1 MIELQVISKIL
12 DTKQYF
18 LADSEEEI
26 TSEYFVNYTQEFE
39 FIQSH
44 YKQYNS
50 VPDVETFLS
59 KFPDIE
65 LVAVSEDNDYLL
77 DELNHEHLYNKL
89 LPVFKQGFELFEEG
103 KLLEACDVMMSD
115 IPKAKEV
122 AVKPEDIGVI
132 ESVDERIHDYEFAN
146 QNPTANFIPTGF
158 DEIDNDI
165 VGLQRGDEFVVF
177 YARTNM
183 GKSWVVEYIG
193 TNIVEQGLR
202 VGYFSPEMSKK
213 DIGYRFDTL
222 HGKISNSA
230 MRFGKVTDEF
240 NLDVYKEYGESL
252 KQLRGEMFVATPTD
266 FQRKLTVTKLKE
278 WKERR
283 NLDVIIIDGITYLT
297 DERFKKG
304 DSKTTSLTNIS
315 EDLMTLSG
323 EVGVPVVVVVQANR
337 GGVID
342 KSSLDTPELENIR
355 DSDGIAMNAS
365 KVYAVK
371 QMRRNDTVTLVIENK
386 KSRGTK
392 MGQVY
397 TYTWDIDTGTF
408 VYVDKESLETGDD
421 NDYESPSDNPR
432 DKKREAKRATGG
444 AKRQQRN
451 ISNEDDY

>member
-12 DTKQYF
+12 DSKEYF
-18 LADSEEEI
+18 LAQSEEEI
-26 TSEYFVNYTQEFE
+26 TSDYFANYTQEFE

-50 VPDVETFLS
+50 VPDTETFLS

-65 LVAVSEDNDYLL
+65 LVDVHEDFEYLL

-89 LPVFKQGFELFEEG
+89 LPVFKQGFSLFEEG
-103 KLLEACDVMMSD
+103 KLLDACDVLLTD

-122 AVKPEDIGVI
+122 AVKPQDIGVV
-132 ESVDERIHDYEFAN
+132 ESVDERIHDYEYVN
-146 QNPTANFIPTGF
+146 QNQSANFIATGF

-165 VGLQRGDEFVVF
+165 VGLQRGDELVVF

-183 GKSWVVEYIG
+183 GKSWVVEAIS
-193 TNIVEQGLR
+193 TNIVEQGYR

-213 DIGYRFDTL
+213 DVGYRFDTL
-222 HGKISNSA
+222 HGNISNSA
-230 MRFGKVTDEF
+230 MKFGKITDDFDIEI
-240 NLDVYKEYGESL
+240 YKAYGESL
-252 KQLRGEMFVATPTD
+252 KQLSGELFVATPTD
-266 FQRKLTVTKLKE
+266 FARRLTVSKLRE

-283 NLDVIIIDGITYLT
+283 NLDVIVIDGITYLT

-304 DSKTTSLTNIS
+304 DSKTISLTNIS

-323 EVGVPVVVVVQANR
+323 EVGAPILVVVQANR

-371 QMRRNDTVTLVIENK
+371 QMHKDDVITLVIENK
-386 KSRGTK
+386 KNRSGK
-392 MGQVY
+392 MGQTY
-397 TYTWDIDTGTF
+397 TYTWDIDTGVF
-408 VYVDKESLETGDD
+408 EYVDKESLETDD
-421 NDYESPSDNPR
+421 DSYDSPEPKSKR
-432 DKKREAKRATGG
+432 DEKREAKRATGG
-444 AKRQQRN
+444 SKRPQRDVA
-451 ISNEDDY
+451 SEDDY

>member
-12 DTKQYF
+12 DTKEYF
-18 LADSEEEI
+18 LTQSEEEI
-26 TSEYFVNYTQEFE
+26 TSEYFANYTAEFE

-44 YKQYNS
+44 YKQYAS

-65 LVAVSEDNDYLL
+65 LVDVHEDFEYLL

-89 LPVFKQGFELFEEG
+89 LPVFKQGFTLFQEG
-103 KLLEACDVMMSD
+103 KLLDACDVMLSD

-122 AVKPEDIGVI
+122 AVKPQDVGVI
-132 ESVDERIHDYEFAN
+132 ESVDERIETYEYVN
-146 QNPTANFIPTGF
+146 QNQSANYIPTGF
-158 DEIDNDI
+158 DEIDEDI

-183 GKSWVVEYIG
+183 GKSWVVEYIA
-193 TNIVEQGLR
+193 TNIVEQGYR

-213 DIGYRFDTL
+213 DVGYRFDTL
-222 HGKISNSA
+222 HGHMSNSA
-230 MRFGKVTDEF
+230 MRHGKVTDDF
-240 NLDVYKEYGESL
+240 NIDVYRDYGDKL
-252 KQLRGEMFVATPTD
+252 KQLSGEMFISTPTD
-266 FQRKLTVTKLKE
+266 FQRRLTVTKLRE

-283 NLDVIIIDGITYLT
+283 NLDVIIVDGITYLT

-304 DSKTTSLTNIS
+304 DSKTISLTNIS
-315 EDLMTLSG
+315 EDLMTLSS
-323 EVGVPVVVVVQANR
+323 EVKVPVIVVVQANR

-371 QMRRNDTVTLVIENK
+371 QMHKDDVITLVIENK
-386 KSRGTK
+386 KDRGGK
-392 MGQVY
+392 MGQTY
-397 TYTWDIDTGTF
+397 TYTWDIDLGKF
-408 VYVDKESLETGDD
+408 EYVDKESLETDD
-421 NDYESPSDNPR
+421 ETYDAPKV
-432 DKKREAKRATGG
+432 KKKEAKQATG
-444 AKRQQRN
+444 ASKRTRVT
-451 ISNEDDY
+451 SGEEDF